1 MTINTFMSDEAVLQ
15 EIGRSMARRRVELE
29 LTQAALAEQAGVAKR
44 TVERIEA
51 GLSTQTAN
59 LIRIFRVSGAYR
71 GPGRPDPGNRTAA
84 ARLAQAQRQ
93 TAATS
98 LCEKKPRNRTASPGP
113 GVKIHEHGG

>member
-1 MTINTFMSDEAVLQ
+1 MTINTFMSDETVLQ

-59 LIRIFRVSGAYR
+59 LIRIFRVLGLIEGLAALIPET
-71 GPGRPDPGNRTAA
+71 GPRPLDLL
-84 ARLAQAQRQ
+84 RLKGKQRQ
-93 TAATS
+93 RASAKKTAKSNGEPWTWGED
-98 LCEKKPRNRTASPGP
+98 L
-113 GVKIHEHGG
+113 